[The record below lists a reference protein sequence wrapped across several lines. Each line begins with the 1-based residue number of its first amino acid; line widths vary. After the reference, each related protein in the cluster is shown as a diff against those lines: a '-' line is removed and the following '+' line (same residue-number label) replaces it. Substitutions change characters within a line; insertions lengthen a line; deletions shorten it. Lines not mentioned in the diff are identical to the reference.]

1 MFYKTIY
8 VIYVNNILNDV
19 NLKIKE
25 KKMSKPHL
33 SFGEYKWTVTQQM
46 SRTFELE
53 GCSPLVGKIFGL
65 LLFAPKPVSLQEIAD
80 QLGVTKAAVSVQVRA
95 LEKYSMCQKIPM
107 RSDRKDYYYISEDF
121 TLISMRASKQKI
133 ELITK
138 RSEELLFALKGM
150 SHIDEA
156 EKESF
161 EVSKRRFAEVA
172 AMYRMFLSRLEGIE
186 EEWIRLKEQL

>member
-1 MFYKTIY
+1 
-8 VIYVNNILNDV
+8 
-19 NLKIKE
+19 
-25 KKMSKPHL
+25 MSKPHL
-33 SFGEYKWTVTQQM
+33 SFGEYKWTVTQHM

-53 GCSPLVGKIFGL
+53 GFSPLVGKIFGL

-107 RSDRKDYYYISEDF
+107 RSDRKDYYYIADDF

-133 ELITK
+133 ESITNQC
-138 RSEELLFALKGM
+138 EELLSTLKGM
-150 SHIDEA
+150 SQIDEA

-161 EVSKRRFAEVA
+161 EVSKRRFAEVS

-186 EEWIRLKEQL
+186 EEWIRLREQL